1 MSSPGFWSMNQV
13 TIGAGAIGAALMGI
27 AIISAPVAQA
37 QQYAPP
43 PPNFTVAAMT
53 YRVVVDSSSSPVLR
67 EVQRIEPSAFL
78 KNFADGKIRIQAG
91 AFETAVKAKEQVDT
105 LARLGIPATAYDRDW
120 QVIYTKT
127 GENQSGNLGTLP
139 LPNQQPVSGRF
150 KGYYTIVPVDREMIG
165 LTYEKFRQLGIAESF
180 ITIGQQNRGWHVSV
194 GVYPNRD
201 AADAMTRF
209 LHDKGGLDTRTY
221 YEP

>member
-13 TIGAGAIGAALMGI
+13 TIGIMTIGI
-27 AIISAPVAQA
+27 AIINAPVAQA
-37 QQYAPP
+37 QFAPP
-43 PPNFTVAAMT
+43 PPNFTVAAAT
-53 YRVVVDSSSSPVLR
+53 YRVVVDNSSSPVLR

-78 KNFADGKIRIQAG
+78 KNFSDGKIRIQAG
-91 AFETAVKAKEQVDT
+91 AFETAAKAQEQVDT

-120 QVIYTKT
+120 KVVYTKD
-127 GENQSGNLGTLP
+127 GENQSGIPGNQLP

-150 KGYYTIVPVDREMIG
+150 KGYYTIVPVDREMVGI
-165 LTYEKFRQLGIAESF
+165 TYEKFRRLGIAESF
-180 ITIGQQNRGWHVSV
+180 ITVGQDNRGWHVSV

-221 YEP
+221 YER